1 MLRAFATAKAPPML
15 GIDISSTTVKLLELS
30 REGDRY
36 RVESYAVAPLPPEA
50 VVEKNV
56 NQVETVGTLINDLV
70 VRSKTRAKH
79 AVAAVSGSAVIIK
92 TVAMPAGLSEE
103 DMEAQLTI
111 EADQYIPYPLEEV
124 ALDFEELGPVPGRD
138 DQVNILLAACR
149 QENIESRVDALE
161 VAGLTPAIM
170 DVEVFALERALALL
184 QTQMPAS
191 GSQIIAMVDIGAS
204 MTTLSVFADGESVY
218 TREQLFGGKQLTDE
232 IMNRYDLSFEE
243 AGRAK
248 KQGGLPED
256 YEREVL
262 EPFREA
268 VVQQVSRSLQ
278 FFFSSSEITQL
289 DAVVLCGGVS
299 AIEGLSNLIQE
310 RLNTPTVVANPF
322 VDMSVG
328 PRVNAQALAKD
339 APAMMVACGGHAEPA
354 LMANIN
360 LLPWRETRRQ
370 GRKNSFWWVWVS
382 RQLAPLWQ
390 CCSGCHC
397 QCSDRASAIS

>member
-1 MLRAFATAKAPPML
+1 MLRGFGTAKASQVL

-30 REGDRY
+30 REGGRY

-56 NQVETVGTLINDLV
+56 NQVETVGTLISDLV
-70 VRSKTRAKH
+70 VRSKTRAKQ

-92 TVAMPAGLSEE
+92 TIAMPAGLSEE
-103 DMEAQLTI
+103 DLEAQLTV

-124 ALDFEELGPVPGRD
+124 ALDFEELGPVPGRE

-170 DVEVFALERALALL
+170 DVEVFAMERALALL

-191 GSQIIAMVDIGAS
+191 GPQTIAMVDIGAS

-278 FFFSSSEITQL
+278 FFFSSSEYTQL
-289 DAVVLCGGVS
+289 DAIVLCGGVS
-299 AIEGLSNLIQE
+299 AIEGLSNLIEE
-310 RLNTPTVVANPF
+310 RLNTPTIVANPF
-322 VDMSVG
+322 ADMSVG

-339 APAMMVACGGHAEPA
+339 APAMMVACG
-354 LMANIN
+354 
-360 LLPWRETRRQ
+360 
-370 GRKNSFWWVWVS
+370 
-382 RQLAPLWQ
+382 LAM
-390 CCSGCHC
+390 
-397 QCSDRASAIS
+397 RSAR

>member
-1 MLRAFATAKAPPML
+1 VLRGFGTAKASQVL

-56 NQVETVGTLINDLV
+56 NQVETVGTLISDLV
-70 VRSKTRAKH
+70 VRSKTRAKQ

-92 TVAMPAGLSEE
+92 TIAMPAGLSEE
-103 DMEAQLTI
+103 DLEAQLTV

-124 ALDFEELGPVPGRD
+124 ALDFEELGPVPGRE

-170 DVEVFALERALALL
+170 DVEVFAMERALALL

-191 GSQIIAMVDIGAS
+191 GPQTIAMVDIGAS

-278 FFFSSSEITQL
+278 FFFSSSEYTQL
-289 DAVVLCGGVS
+289 DAIVLCGGVS
-299 AIEGLSNLIQE
+299 AIEGLSNLIEE
-310 RLNTPTVVANPF
+310 RLNTPTIVANPF
-322 VDMSVG
+322 ADMSVG

-339 APAMMVACGGHAEPA
+339 APAMMVACG
-354 LMANIN
+354 
-360 LLPWRETRRQ
+360 
-370 GRKNSFWWVWVS
+370 
-382 RQLAPLWQ
+382 LAMR
-390 CCSGCHC
+390 SV
-397 QCSDRASAIS
+397 R

>member
-1 MLRAFATAKAPPML
+1 MLRGFGTAKASQVL

-191 GSQIIAMVDIGAS
+191 GSQTIAMVDIGAS

-278 FFFSSSEITQL
+278 FFFSSSEYTQL

-310 RLNTPTVVANPF
+310 RLNTPTIVANPF
-322 VDMSVG
+322 ADMSVG

-339 APAMMVACGGHAEPA
+339 APAMMVACG
-354 LMANIN
+354 
-360 LLPWRETRRQ
+360 
-370 GRKNSFWWVWVS
+370 
-382 RQLAPLWQ
+382 LAMRSL
-390 CCSGCHC
+390 
-397 QCSDRASAIS
+397 R

>member
-1 MLRAFATAKAPPML
+1 VLRGFGTAKASQVL

-30 REGDRY
+30 QEGDRY

-56 NQVETVGTLINDLV
+56 NQVETVGTLISDLV
-70 VRSKTRAKH
+70 VRSKTRAKQ

-92 TVAMPAGLSEE
+92 TIAMPAGLSEE
-103 DMEAQLTI
+103 DLEAQLTV

-124 ALDFEELGPVPGRD
+124 ALDFEELGPVPGRE

-170 DVEVFALERALALL
+170 DVEVFAMERALALL

-191 GSQIIAMVDIGAS
+191 GPQTIAMVDIGAS

-278 FFFSSSEITQL
+278 FFFSSSEYTQL
-289 DAVVLCGGVS
+289 DAIVLCGGVS
-299 AIEGLSNLIQE
+299 AIEGLSNLIEE
-310 RLNTPTVVANPF
+310 RLNTPTIVANPF
-322 VDMSVG
+322 ADMSVG

-339 APAMMVACGGHAEPA
+339 APAMMVACG
-354 LMANIN
+354 
-360 LLPWRETRRQ
+360 
-370 GRKNSFWWVWVS
+370 
-382 RQLAPLWQ
+382 LAMR
-390 CCSGCHC
+390 SV
-397 QCSDRASAIS
+397 R

>member
-1 MLRAFATAKAPPML
+1 MLRGFGTAKASQVL

-56 NQVETVGTLINDLV
+56 NQVETVGTLISDLV
-70 VRSKTRAKH
+70 VRSKTRAKQ

-92 TVAMPAGLSEE
+92 TIAMPAGLSEE
-103 DMEAQLTI
+103 DLEAQLTV

-124 ALDFEELGPVPGRD
+124 ALDFEELGPVPGRE

-170 DVEVFALERALALL
+170 DVEVFAMERALALL

-191 GSQIIAMVDIGAS
+191 GPQTIAMVDIGAS

-278 FFFSSSEITQL
+278 FFFSSSEYTQL
-289 DAVVLCGGVS
+289 DAIVLCGGVS
-299 AIEGLSNLIQE
+299 AIEGLSNLIEE
-310 RLNTPTVVANPF
+310 RLNTPTIVANPF
-322 VDMSVG
+322 ADMSVG
-328 PRVNAQALAKD
+328 PRVNAQALSKD
-339 APAMMVACGGHAEPA
+339 APAMMVACG
-354 LMANIN
+354 
-360 LLPWRETRRQ
+360 
-370 GRKNSFWWVWVS
+370 
-382 RQLAPLWQ
+382 LAMR
-390 CCSGCHC
+390 SV
-397 QCSDRASAIS
+397 R

>member
-1 MLRAFATAKAPPML
+1 VLRGFGKAKASQVL

-56 NQVETVGTLINDLV
+56 NQVETVGTLISDLV
-70 VRSKTRAKH
+70 VRSKTRAKQ

-92 TVAMPAGLSEE
+92 TIAMPAGLSEE
-103 DMEAQLTI
+103 DLEAQLTI

-149 QENIESRVDALE
+149 QENIESRVDALA

-170 DVEVFALERALALL
+170 DVEAFAMERALALL

-191 GSQIIAMVDIGAS
+191 GPQTIAMVDIGAS

-278 FFFSSSEITQL
+278 FFFSSSEYTQL
-289 DAVVLCGGVS
+289 DAIVLCGGVS
-299 AIEGLSNLIQE
+299 AIEGLSNLIEE
-310 RLNTPTVVANPF
+310 RLNTPTIVANPF
-322 VDMSVG
+322 ADMSVG

-339 APAMMVACGGHAEPA
+339 APAMMVACG
-354 LMANIN
+354 
-360 LLPWRETRRQ
+360 
-370 GRKNSFWWVWVS
+370 
-382 RQLAPLWQ
+382 LAMR
-390 CCSGCHC
+390 SV
-397 QCSDRASAIS
+397 R

>member
-1 MLRAFATAKAPPML
+1 MLRGFGTAKASQVL

-56 NQVETVGTLINDLV
+56 NQVETVGTLISDLV
-70 VRSKTRAKH
+70 VRSKTRAKQ

-92 TVAMPAGLSEE
+92 TIAMPAGLSEE
-103 DMEAQLTI
+103 DLEAQLTV

-124 ALDFEELGPVPGRD
+124 ALDFEELGPVPGRE
-138 DQVNILLAACR
+138 DQVSILLAACR

-170 DVEVFALERALALL
+170 DVEVFAMERALALL
-184 QTQMPAS
+184 QTQMPVS
-191 GSQIIAMVDIGAS
+191 GPQTIAMVDIGAS

-278 FFFSSSEITQL
+278 FFFSSSEYTQL
-289 DAVVLCGGVS
+289 DAIVLCGGVS
-299 AIEGLSNLIQE
+299 AIEGLSNLIEE
-310 RLNTPTVVANPF
+310 RLNTPTIVANPF
-322 VDMSVG
+322 ADMSVG

-339 APAMMVACGGHAEPA
+339 APAMMVACG
-354 LMANIN
+354 
-360 LLPWRETRRQ
+360 
-370 GRKNSFWWVWVS
+370 
-382 RQLAPLWQ
+382 LAMR
-390 CCSGCHC
+390 SV
-397 QCSDRASAIS
+397 R

>member
-1 MLRAFATAKAPPML
+1 MLRGFGTAKASQVL

-191 GSQIIAMVDIGAS
+191 GSQTIAMVDIGAS

-278 FFFSSSEITQL
+278 FFFSSSEYTQL

-310 RLNTPTVVANPF
+310 RLNTPTIVANPF
-322 VDMSVG
+322 ADMSVG

-339 APAMMVACGGHAEPA
+339 APAMMVACG
-354 LMANIN
+354 
-360 LLPWRETRRQ
+360 
-370 GRKNSFWWVWVS
+370 
-382 RQLAPLWQ
+382 LAMR
-390 CCSGCHC
+390 SV
-397 QCSDRASAIS
+397 R